1 VARDLDRSSG
11 GADIDAF
18 LKKVEATPSTGTGA
32 RGRLIF
38 AMDATASR
46 QSQWDEAQHIQAG
59 MFQATE
65 ELGGLDV
72 QLIYFRGFGECRASK
87 WYAEPA
93 ELRRVMLT
101 VTCLGGRT
109 QIGKVLS
116 RAMKET
122 RNKPV
127 QAVVFVGDSMEED
140 ADDLCHRAGQLGLL
154 KTPMF
159 MFHEGRDAAAGNT
172 FRQIATLS
180 GGAYCRFDANSAG
193 ALKDLLRA
201 VAVYAAGGRKALADR
216 SSGNREVAGLLEQL
230 K

>member
-1 VARDLDRSSG
+1 MPRDLEKPSG
-11 GADIDAF
+11 NADIDAF
-18 LKKVEATPSTGTGA
+18 LKKVDATPSTGGGA

-46 QSQWDEAQHIQAG
+46 QSTWDQALHTQAE
-59 MFQATE
+59 MFQAAE

-93 ELRRVMLT
+93 ELRRVMLKVT
-101 VTCLGGRT
+101 VLGGRT

-122 RNKPV
+122 RDTPV
-127 QAVVFVGDSMEED
+127 QAVVFVGDSVEESV
-140 ADDLCHRAGQLGLL
+140 DDLCHRAGQLGLL

-159 MFHEGRDAAAGNT
+159 MFHEGRDMAAASA
-172 FRQIATLS
+172 FKQIANLS
-180 GGAYCRFDANSAG
+180 GGAFCRFDSSSAG

-201 VAVYAAGGRKALADR
+201 VAVYAAGGRKALSDR
-216 SSGNREVAGLLEQL
+216 SSGNREIAGLLEQL

>member
-1 VARDLDRSSG
+1 MARDIDKAAGR
-11 GADIDAF
+11 ADIDAF
-18 LKKVEATPSTGTGA
+18 LKKVEATPSTGGGA

-46 QSQWDEAQHIQAG
+46 QSSWDQALHIQAE
-59 MFQATE
+59 MFQAAE

-122 RNKPV
+122 KALPV
-127 QAVVFVGDSMEED
+127 QAVVFVGDSMEENV
-140 ADDLCHRAGQLGLL
+140 DDLCHRAGQLGLL

-159 MFHEGRDAAAGNT
+159 MFHEGRDTAAGSA
-172 FRQIATLS
+172 FKQIAKLS
-180 GGAYCRFDANSAG
+180 GGAYCRFDASSAG
-193 ALKDLLRA
+193 ALKELLRA
-201 VAVYAAGGRKALADR
+201 VAVYAAGGRKALSDR
-216 SSGNREVAGLLEQL
+216 SSGNREIAGLLEQL

>member
-1 VARDLDRSSG
+1 MPRDLEKPSG
-11 GADIDAF
+11 NADIDAF
-18 LKKVEATPSTGTGA
+18 LKKVEATPSTGGGA

-46 QSQWDEAQHIQAG
+46 QSTWDQALHTQAE
-59 MFQATE
+59 MFQAAE

-93 ELRRVMLT
+93 ELRRVMLKVT
-101 VTCLGGRT
+101 VLGGRT

-122 RNKPV
+122 RDTPV
-127 QAVVFVGDSMEED
+127 QAVVFVGDSVEESV
-140 ADDLCHRAGQLGLL
+140 DDLCHRAGQLGLL

-159 MFHEGRDAAAGNT
+159 MFHEGRDMAAASA
-172 FRQIATLS
+172 FKQIANLS
-180 GGAYCRFDANSAG
+180 GGAFCRFDSSSAG

-201 VAVYAAGGRKALADR
+201 VAVYAAGGRKALSDR
-216 SSGNREVAGLLEQL
+216 SSGNREIAGLLEQL